1 LTWVLSVSPGTPT
14 VACGKLAPLGS
25 EPDIPTNPSTPRIVR
40 FGVFEVDLAAGE
52 VRKAGLRQRLAGQ
65 PFQLLEALLERPGEV
80 VTRDDLRQRIWPKNT
95 VVDYELALK
104 KAVNRLRE
112 VLGDSAESPHF
123 IETVPRRGYRFI
135 GSVTRPSESS
145 EQRTGVA
152 IPPPTLSAATD
163 RRGFFRKLTA
173 GFVLLALLAILLWF
187 NAGKLSTRIF
197 ARPRPQ
203 EIHSIA
209 VLPLENLSHDADQ
222 EYFSDGMTDVLITDL
237 AKIHA
242 LRVIS
247 RNSIMPY
254 KGIRE
259 PLPKIA
265 RELNVDAVV
274 EGTVTRSGDRVRITA
289 QLIDAAHDRHLW
301 ADTYEGDL
309 RDILGLQDRVARAIA
324 GQIRVHLTP
333 EEQVRLTTNRSVDP
347 QAQDAYLTGR
357 YYWNRRAT
365 EAVRKSCDYFR
376 QAIDKDP
383 AYAAA
388 YAGLADC
395 YSILGYYHYDTPA
408 ATFAL
413 GKIAAQ
419 KALQMDESLAEAH
432 ASLAFDEHYYDFD
445 WTGAETEFKRAIE
458 LNPNYATAHHWYA
471 LYLSEA
477 GRFAEAKAEIRRA
490 HELDPLSPII
500 GNTIAAVF
508 YFSREYDLGI
518 EQLRG
523 LLDEDPNFV
532 VAHDLL
538 GKLYLQKEMY
548 GAAIS
553 EFEKAMALDPGD
565 SSILLEIATTHALA
579 GHKTEAKKVF
589 QRVQDVSKREYV
601 PEYDV
606 AQFYTSIGQP
616 DWAFDSLQRAFKVRD
631 RTLTFLGVDPL
642 LDSLRSD
649 PRFAELLRRVGPPQ

>member
-1 LTWVLSVSPGTPT
+1 
-14 VACGKLAPLGS
+14 
-25 EPDIPTNPSTPRIVR
+25 
-40 FGVFEVDLAAGE
+40 LAAGE
-52 VRKAGLRQRLAGQ
+52 VRKAGLRHRLAGQ
-65 PFQLLEALLERPGEV
+65 PFQLLVALLERPGEI
-80 VTRDDLRQRIWPKNT
+80 VTRDDLRQRIWPENT

-135 GSVTRPSESS
+135 GSVTRPSIPSESS
-145 EQRTGVA
+145 EQRPA
-152 IPPPTLSAATD
+152 PASPLPTLSATTD
-163 RRGFFRKLTA
+163 GLGLFRKLTA
-173 GFVLLALLAILLWF
+173 GFVLLALLAILLWL

-197 ARPRPQ
+197 ARPRSQ
-203 EIHSIA
+203 DIHSIA

-247 RNSIMPY
+247 RNSIMQY

-289 QLIDAAHDRHLW
+289 QLIDAVHDRHLW

-309 RDILGLQDRVARAIA
+309 RDILGLQDQVARAIA

-333 EEQVRLTTNRSVDP
+333 EEQVRLTASHSVDP

-357 YYWNRRAT
+357 YYWNRRAI

-395 YSILGYYHYDTPA
+395 YSILGYYHYGA
-408 ATFAL
+408 AAGTFAL

-445 WTGAETEFKRAIE
+445 WTGAEAEYKRAIE

-477 GRFAEAKAEIRRA
+477 GRFVEAKAEIRRA

-500 GNTIAAVF
+500 GNTIAAVYF
-508 YFSREYDLGI
+508 YSREYDLGI
-518 EQLRG
+518 EQLRR
-523 LLDEDPNFV
+523 LLDEDANFV

-538 GKLYLQKEMY
+538 GQFYVQKGMY
-548 GAAIS
+548 DAAIT
-553 EFEKAMALDPGD
+553 EFQKVRMLDPD
-565 SSILLEIATTHALA
+565 NSSILLEIATAHALA
-579 GHKTEAKKVF
+579 GRKAEAMKVF
-589 QRVQDVSKREYV
+589 HQVQGISKREYV

-606 AQFYTSIGQP
+606 AQFYACMGQP
-616 DWAFDSLQRAFKVRD
+616 DRAFEWLERAFKDRD
-631 RTLTFLGVDPL
+631 RTLTGLGVEPL
-642 LDSLRSD
+642 LDNLRSD
-649 PRFAELLRRVGPPQ
+649 PRFAELVRRVGLPR